1 MPDDAKK
8 QQALKS
14 AAEELRSAANLA
26 ATNAL
31 KNQILSNL
39 QVGRKY
45 IDINLLIMCIHIY
58 MHTSM
63 IYLAFHRS

>member
-45 IDINLLIMCIHIY
+45 IDIDLLIMCIHIY
-58 MHTSM
+58 MHTS
-63 IYLAFHRS
+63 LCLF